1 MRTCTVSARG
11 GEEEHGRT
19 TAVELERRLKSD
31 ALLGVM
37 RFGVRLFSGVEAV
50 DVGLVVL
57 RVVEGH
63 DLLVDVG
70 LEGVVAVGEGR
81 EGVGHFAWLFAL
93 RVRGCGWE
101 DR

>member
-1 MRTCTVSARG
+1 MRTCPVSARG

-19 TAVELERRLKSD
+19 TTVELERRLESD

-57 RVVEGH
+57 RVVQRH
-63 DLLVDVG
+63 DLLRDMG
-70 LEGVVAVGEGR
+70 FKSLSFCR
-81 EGVGHFAWLFAL
+81 NL
-93 RVRGCGWE
+93 RHHKM
-101 DR
+101 